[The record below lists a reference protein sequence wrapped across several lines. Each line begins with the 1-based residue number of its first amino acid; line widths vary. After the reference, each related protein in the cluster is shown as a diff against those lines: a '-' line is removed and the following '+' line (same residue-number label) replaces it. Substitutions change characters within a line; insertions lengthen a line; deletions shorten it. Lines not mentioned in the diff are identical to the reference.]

1 MHPALSVI
9 FFTTVSGAGL
19 GLWAWLGLRIAFGG
33 SPEVFE
39 SIGWAWGLII
49 AAVLTAAGLA
59 SSFLHLGKPLRAWRA
74 FSQWRSSWLS
84 REGVL
89 AVLSFAAAAHV
100 LVAGHFGVTTPWI
113 RVAGAVLAVLAIA
126 TVYSTAM
133 IYASLKPV
141 PAWCHRLVVPVY
153 LGFALLMGLLLLPL
167 FAHPRVPPDVVA
179 GVALLM
185 AFALW
190 AMKHRYWRDLDAA
203 PPPATTGAAVGLPG
217 REVST
222 FEHPHTESNYLTR
235 EMGFVLARKH
245 SARLRR
251 IARLLFGELP
261 VGLLLVQLGLLPD
274 ATTALVMVVCAGL
287 VLLGTF
293 VERWLFFAEARHI
306 VSAYYARAT

>member
-1 MHPALSVI
+1 MHPAFSVI
-9 FFTTVSGAGL
+9 FFTTISGAGL

-39 SIGWAWGLII
+39 PIGWAWGLII
-49 AAVLTAAGLA
+49 GAVLTAAGLA

-89 AVLSFAAAAHV
+89 AVLCFAAAAHV

-113 RVAGAVLAVLAIA
+113 RVAAALLAVLALA

-133 IYASLKPV
+133 IYASLTPV

-153 LGFALLMGLLLLPL
+153 LGFALLAGLLLLPM
-167 FAHPRVPPDVVA
+167 FAHPRVPADMLA
-179 GVALLM
+179 GAALLL
-185 AFALW
+185 AFTLW
-190 AMKHRYWRDLDAA
+190 ALKHRYWRDLDAA
-203 PPPATTGAAVGLPG
+203 PAPATTGAAVGLPG
-217 REVST
+217 REVGT
-222 FEHPHTESNYLTR
+222 FEHPHTDANYLTR

-261 VGLLLVQLGLLPD
+261 VGLLLAQLALLPD
-274 ATTALVMVVCAGL
+274 ATTAMVMLACAVS
-287 VLLGTF
+287 VLAGTF

-306 VSAYYARAT
+306 VSAYYARA